1 MSTGTSKT
9 RTQRLASIANVPTRL
24 HLAMARLRQKSS
36 IFCCLIFLTAF
47 TALVLLLGIWN
58 PPFPY
63 YEGMAINRDIVARV
77 AFETIDNAE
86 TEKERIL
93 AANRVPYVYVRS
105 ENEEILDENISK
117 IYRILKEAS
126 QAEAFDKLSPELQQ
140 QFMVP
145 EDSEDSGVET
155 GTRNIWRFLRKNPE
169 QDTPVSQ
176 NTEQKAAP
184 ASSSTSSPAS
194 SASLPAV
201 PSETSETASSE
212 EAWNSA
218 ASGAPVASSQ
228 TVTSPQTATAS
239 QPASLPQPFLPSAD
253 TKSTEEGADGQIS
266 QERPE
271 QRPGETSESASVPE
285 SGAGNA
291 DSLSE
296 SSSENG
302 DGKDERSS
310 SGNVDASEPSA
321 NAASQKESAP
331 GDVSSKPME
340 AGEAEEASSSAP
352 SVEQG
357 AQETGQGAGQTTDQT
372 AGPNADQ
379 TTDQSAGQRTEQ
391 ISGQETGQTAGQGA
405 GQNVGQNV
413 SQNAGQGENQT
424 VKPPKELEKALVSER
439 SRGKGAESEKSG
451 KKSKSATRDGSKS
464 DLKNASEPQSPSDS
478 ESVPAEKSEK
488 ASKRKSAAE
497 IVVERTPVLVENS
510 ARKAFDG
517 SRKIRYS
524 AKPTTDEDSGATL
537 APKLIP
543 DSSTGGPES
552 DSSVE
557 SVDSESAKPLT
568 ETTERGENDSATSKS
583 SDAQNSNEKKID
595 AQNSSARPFGEKN
608 EPALE
613 NSAVMLEKSLTDFCD
628 VLKETIRPFFLKGL
642 MHIAEVKEDPL
653 GRGLQV
659 QIAILNP
666 QNPEMEEER
675 VSLKSVI
682 LEDNSAMRDA
692 IRSVAGDSGIGDQ
705 IYYCICRNWKS
716 NLLLDPTLTNQAI
729 QNARQSVESV
739 QKQYQISQRIVQ
751 APVENDALV
760 GTYLTADMVKLLS
773 IENERWLENR
783 TWEQKLTRGVAVA
796 LILLL
801 CLIPLWAYI
810 AMEEPRIFH
819 EYRRLIFILGF
830 SILAL
835 FIAVRCARI
844 HGLPHSMNLFPLILY
859 GQILTIQYQRRI
871 GILFGGMLL
880 LCLYVTLGM
889 TQMEMVCDF
898 GILLTAILPLDRVR
912 GRMQFVQISLL
923 ATFFAFVLFSAADLL
938 MGIPF
943 QLDMFNKVFLNC
955 LPFLLAGLVI
965 QSILPLLERWLG
977 ILSDARLLELCDVSH
992 PLLNQLVNR
1001 APSTYSHS
1009 IALGTLGESAADAIH
1024 ANGLLVRTAAYYHD
1038 IGKIYKPNYYAENII
1053 EKAASP
1059 HLSLKPTA
1067 SALIIIAH
1075 VKNGVEYARQN
1086 HLPQQIIDL
1095 IEQHHG
1101 STLVAYFFNQ
1111 AKNQRALNPSIPDVE
1126 ESSFRYPC
1134 PKPQTKEA
1142 VVLMLADACES
1153 ACRSLVEPTPARIQG
1168 LVRKLAQE
1176 RLEDEQFDESGITL
1190 CELRIVEDCIIKGLI
1205 SYHHGRIKYP
1215 ERIREEKPA
1224 RKTAPDPAP

>member
-36 IFCCLIFLTAF
+36 IFCCLIFLAAF

-77 AFETIDNAE
+77 AFETIDSAE

-105 ENEEILDENISK
+105 ENTEILDENISK

-126 QAEAFDKLSPELQQ
+126 QADAFDKLSPELQQ

-155 GTRNIWRFLRKNPE
+155 GTRNIWRFLRKNPV
-169 QDTPVSQ
+169 QDTNTKQ
-176 NTEQKAAP
+176 NA
-184 ASSSTSSPAS
+184 TSLS
-194 SASLPAV
+194 
-201 PSETSETASSE
+201 
-212 EAWNSA
+212 
-218 ASGAPVASSQ
+218 ASGAVADN
-228 TVTSPQTATAS
+228 TGA
-239 QPASLPQPFLPSAD
+239 PSGTPSEKAG
-253 TKSTEEGADGQIS
+253 KEGADLPSG
-266 QERPE
+266 EAVAVE
-271 QRPGETSESASVPE
+271 QTAVNASNAESAPE
-285 SGAGNA
+285 SGAHDVQETKETEGVHLA
-291 DSLSE
+291 AP
-296 SSSENG
+296 
-302 DGKDERSS
+302 S
-310 SGNVDASEPSA
+310 SG
-321 NAASQKESAP
+321 K
-331 GDVSSKPME
+331 
-340 AGEAEEASSSAP
+340 
-352 SVEQG
+352 
-357 AQETGQGAGQTTDQT
+357 
-372 AGPNADQ
+372 
-379 TTDQSAGQRTEQ
+379 
-391 ISGQETGQTAGQGA
+391 
-405 GQNVGQNV
+405 
-413 SQNAGQGENQT
+413 GENQT
-424 VKPPKELEKALVSER
+424 VEPPKELEKALVSER
-439 SRGKGAESEKSG
+439 FKEK
-451 KKSKSATRDGSKS
+451 DG
-464 DLKNASEPQSPSDS
+464 DS
-478 ESVPAEKSEK
+478 VKSEK
-488 ASKRKSAAE
+488 TSGAAPGNEPKTDLKDNSETNLLQDSNLPPAVKPEKTSKIKNAVE
-497 IVVERTPVLVENS
+497 IIIEKTPVLTENS
-510 ARKAFDG
+510 AGNPSDR
-517 SRKIRYS
+517 SQKIRYS
-524 AKPTTDEDSGATL
+524 AKPAMSSENSSSENSPQTDADSPAQNQESGSSIGAEG
-537 APKLIP
+537 A
-543 DSSTGGPES
+543 G
-552 DSSVE
+552 
-557 SVDSESAKPLT
+557 SATPLT
-568 ETTERGENDSATSKS
+568 EGAEREKNDPVSSKLS
-583 SDAQNSNEKKID
+583 
-595 AQNSSARPFGEKN
+595 GEKN
-608 EPALE
+608 ENTAE
-613 NSAVMLEKSLTDFCD
+613 NSTVMLEKSLTDFCD

-642 MHIAEVKEDPL
+642 MHIADVKEDPL

-659 QIAILNP
+659 QIAILSP
-666 QNPEMEEER
+666 QNPEKEEER
-675 VSLKSVI
+675 VPLKSVI
-682 LEDNSAMRDA
+682 LEDNSLMRDA
-692 IRSVAGDSGIGDQ
+692 IRSVAGNSDIGDQ

-729 QNARQSVESV
+729 QNARQSVEPV

-751 APVENDALV
+751 MPVENDALV
-760 GTYLTADMVKLLS
+760 GTYLTADMIKLLS
-773 IENERWLENR
+773 IENTRWLESR

-801 CLIPLWAYI
+801 CLILLWAYI

-835 FIAVRCARI
+835 AVAVRCARV

-871 GILFGGMLL
+871 GILFGGMHL

-889 TQMEMVCDF
+889 SQMEMVCDF

-912 GRMQFVQISLL
+912 GRMQFVRISLL
-923 ATFFAFVLFSAADLL
+923 AAVVAFILFGASDLL

-943 QLDMFNKVFLNC
+943 HLDIFNKVFLNC

-965 QSILPLLERWLG
+965 QSILPILERWLG
-977 ILSDARLLELCDVSH
+977 ILSDVRLLELCDVSN
-992 PLLNQLVNR
+992 PLLNELVNR

-1009 IALGTLGESAADAIH
+1009 IALGTIGENAADAIH

-1038 IGKIYKPNYYAENII
+1038 IGKIFKPGYYAENII
-1053 EKAASP
+1053 EKGASP

-1075 VKNGVEYARQN
+1075 VKNGVALARQY

-1111 AKNQRALNPSIPDVE
+1111 AKNLRALNPSIPDVE

-1215 ERIREEKPA
+1215 ERIREEKTS
-1224 RKTAPDPAP
+1224 RKPIPNAVP